1 MFLRSGRSF
10 SASRPRHPDCTREG
24 RRTTTR
30 SFGEIASRFATLHR
44 PGERD
49 VMSDE
54 QVGHT
59 PTLPRIEPVGR
70 EPPAFRN
77 RSEAGKFLAQ
87 MLTGYAGRSDVIVLG
102 LPRGGVPVAFEVAS
116 ALSVPLD
123 LFLVRKL
130 GLPGH
135 EELAMGAIASG
146 GVRVLNREVVDALQI
161 PESDVAAATSAEQE
175 ELERRQRLYRDDLPP
190 VDVAGKTV
198 ILVDDGLATGSS
210 AQAAVLAL
218 RQRHPAK
225 VIVAVPVGAA
235 ETCARLSEVADRVIC
250 AFTPDPFYAV
260 GLWYADFEQTSDQQ
274 VHDLLVAAAN
284 RGTSFALYP

>member
-1 MFLRSGRSF
+1 
-10 SASRPRHPDCTREG
+10 
-24 RRTTTR
+24 
-30 SFGEIASRFATLHR
+30 
-44 PGERD
+44 
-49 VMSDE
+49 
-54 QVGHT
+54 
-59 PTLPRIEPVGR
+59 
-70 EPPAFRN
+70 
-77 RSEAGKFLAQ
+77 
-87 MLTGYAGRSDVIVLG
+87 
-102 LPRGGVPVAFEVAS
+102 
-116 ALSVPLD
+116 
-123 LFLVRKL
+123 
-130 GLPGH
+130 
-135 EELAMGAIASG
+135 MGAIASG

-218 RQRHPAK
+218 RQRQPAK

-274 VHDLLVAAAN
+274 VHDLLEAAAN